1 MNTRDRAP
9 RARRIGVFL
18 ASLALVVT
26 GAVVAPQAAFADS
39 DYVRP
44 TLSGDCTV
52 EKTVTLDLGTLPP
65 AAVKATFEWSS
76 SPQRDKYG
84 EEPQRYGSSD
94 LSFTVPAS
102 AGNRI
107 LYPAIRYWYVDEDDG
122 ELYAGEEENTP
133 SCIAQP
139 APGAVNTSPPV
150 VNGAV
155 RAGETLTAS
164 PGGWSETDGWSYSYE
179 WTGGPDRPVRDTV
192 KQKLTLDAGYIGSV
206 LTLTVTAYKQGYVS
220 GTASITLPPVAIGA
234 APAPTDGPYA
244 RGSGQVGS
252 PLQIDYG
259 TWAPSNLTYT
269 CGWFSG
275 STQLSNAC
283 SAYTPVPADL
293 GKDIVLKVTGSR
305 QGYAAGTAHSSSPV
319 RVTPGPAAT
328 ATRAPAING
337 TTTVGQ
343 TVTLD
348 HGDWNLPPNAKFSYQ
363 WMRDGSAVS
372 GRTSGAYA
380 LGTAD
385 AGKRVTVVVTVT
397 ALGYNTATATTSPT
411 APIGKGPR
419 PVVTTAPKISGTT
432 SVGNTLTATAG
443 SWSKTGLSFKYTWLR
458 NGVAIEGVS
467 GSSLKLT
474 AADLGKAISVRV
486 TATST
491 AWETNTATSAA
502 TAKISL
508 GAAPKLLSSPKISG
522 VAAVGKKLTVSTGSW
537 SVPSLTY
544 TYQWLSNGKPIP
556 GATSTSYTLKS
567 SQSGKVITVKVVAAR
582 SGYAPGAAITAGTS
596 PVK

>member
-18 ASLALVVT
+18 ASLALVAT
-26 GAVVAPQAAFADS
+26 GVALAPQAAFADDS
-39 DYVRP
+39 YVHP

-52 EKTVTLDLGTLPP
+52 DATVTVDLGTLPP
-65 AAVKATFEWSS
+65 NAVKSTFEWSS
-76 SPQRDKYG
+76 VPQRNKYG
-84 EEPQRYGSSD
+84 ESPIRYGSSD
-94 LSFTVPAS
+94 LSFTIPAS
-102 AGNRI
+102 AGYRV
-107 LYPAIRYWYVDEDDG
+107 LYPAITYWFDEGDG
-122 ELYAGEEENTP
+122 ALYPVEENTP
-133 SCIAQP
+133 SCVVQP

-150 VNGAV
+150 VNGTV
-155 RAGETLTAS
+155 RAGETLTAT

-179 WTGGPDRPVRDTV
+179 WTGGPDRPKRDTN
-192 KQKLTLDAGYIGSV
+192 KQNLTLDAGYIGSV
-206 LTLTVTAYKQGYVS
+206 LTLTVTAHKQGYVS
-220 GTASITLPPVAIGA
+220 EPASITLPPVAIGA

-275 STQLSNAC
+275 STQLSSAC

-293 GKDIVLKVTGSR
+293 GKDLVLKVTGSR

-328 ATRAPAING
+328 VTRAPAING

-385 AGKRVTVVVTVT
+385 AGKRLTVVVTVT

-522 VAAVGKKLTVSTGSW
+522 VAAVGRKLTVSTGSW